1 MILHFISRLLSLVD
15 MPNALQLS
23 LKGLLFSFL
32 ICSPLHGAAF
42 WPFPKKRFT
51 GTRLVDAGTLGLT
64 GDRRIVAFGDFSGD
78 QL

>member
-1 MILHFISRLLSLVD
+1 MPSVLQMPWKVPLYSCLITMCLPLL
-15 MPNALQLS
+15 
-23 LKGLLFSFL
+23 
-32 ICSPLHGAAF
+32 GAAF

-51 GTRLVDAGTLGLT
+51 GTRLVEAGTLGLT